1 MNDKKSKTYVVKRD
15 ASPKKSS
22 LDYSSVLNDQQY
34 EVVMAGS
41 GPILVIAGAGSGKTH
56 TIVYRLARLVDEGI
70 APSSILLATFTNKA
84 AKEMLLRASSVI
96 KGDLRSVFGGTFH
109 HIGNLILRQY
119 AHLIGFDRNFSI
131 MDREDSSDLIKDC
144 IVQAKVSPKEKNFP
158 KANVIQSILSFSA
171 DTETEISNLICRNYS
186 YLIENMS
193 VIKKIDE
200 LYKKR
205 KKELNIMDFSDLL
218 SNTSLLLEENEEV
231 LEVFQNRFKYVLVDE
246 YQDTNKIQA
255 RIIDLLSGK
264 WKNLTVVGDDAQSIY
279 SFRGAYFENI
289 VTFPERYPDAKVF
302 KLEENYR
309 STNPILQLANASI
322 ANNTKQYPKNL
333 RSVKQEGS
341 LPVLALCQDV
351 LQQSEFVAQKILE
364 MKDEG
369 ISLSDIAILYRAH
382 YHSIELQMEL
392 TRRSIPF
399 EIRSGLRFNESRH
412 VKDVI
417 SFLRFVNCPTDELA
431 WKRALNLLPG
441 IGNTTAARIWEL
453 VRNTDDPLQLD
464 SVQESLTIPKRAK
477 DSWGNF
483 IELTALLKSLCKVPQ
498 GTNDDT
504 GSPSEMISVVLSK
517 FYRNYIELTF
527 DNVDSRVDDIN
538 QLSEFA
544 LNYNSVED
552 FLAELAL
559 MGTIGI
565 ETTAEENNF
574 DEGES
579 VILSTIH
586 QSKGLEWKSVF
597 VLWLTDSRF
606 PSARSLGNEGGEEEE
621 RRLFYVS
628 VTRAKDQLFLCQ
640 PMLETNMYKQ
650 SGFSRLS
657 RFVTEL
663 PNALYERW
671 TLLDEGSSNQ
681 GFENTQYEN
690 DNWSRPADPDDPDGF
705 VYEFFDEKK

>member
-34 EVVMAGS
+34 EVVMAGA

-171 DTETEISNLICRNYS
+171 DTETEISNLICRDYS

-218 SNTSLLLEENEEV
+218 SNTSLLLEENQEV

>member
-144 IVQAKVSPKEKNFP
+144 VVQAKVNPKEKNFP

-171 DTETEISNLICRNYS
+171 DTETEISNLICRDYS
-186 YLIENMS
+186 YLIENIS

-205 KKELNIMDFSDLL
+205 KKELNMMDFSDLL
-218 SNTSLLLEENEEV
+218 SNTSLLLEENQEV

-453 VRNTDDPLQLD
+453 VRNSDDPLILD
-464 SVQESLTIPKRAK
+464 AVQQSLTIPKRAK

-498 GTNDDT
+498 GTNDDM

-559 MGTIGI
+559 MGTVGI
-565 ETTAEENNF
+565 EATAQENNF

-586 QSKGLEWKSVF
+586 QSKGLEWKAVF

-671 TLLDEGSSNQ
+671 TLLDESSSNQ
-681 GFENTQYEN
+681 DFENTQYEN

-705 VYEFFDEKK
+705 VYEFFDDKK

>member
-1 MNDKKSKTYVVKRD
+1 MNEKKNKTYVVKRD
-15 ASPKKSS
+15 TTHKESL
-22 LDYSSVLNDQQY
+22 LDYSSALNSQQY
-34 EVVMAGS
+34 EVVMAGE

-56 TIVYRLARLVDEGI
+56 TIVYRLARLIDEGI
-70 APSSILLATFTNKA
+70 SPSSILLATFTNKA
-84 AKEMLLRASSVI
+84 AKEMLLRASSLI

-119 AHLIGFDRNFSI
+119 SHLIGFDRNFSI

-144 IVQAKVSPKEKNFP
+144 ILQAKVNPKERNFP
-158 KANVIQSILSFSA
+158 KANVIESIISFSA
-171 DTETEISNLICRNYS
+171 DTEMEIVNVICRDYP
-186 YLIENMS
+186 YLIENIDI
-193 VIKKIDE
+193 IKKIKE
-200 LYKKR
+200 FYKAR

-218 SNTSLLLEENEEV
+218 SNTSLLLEENEKV

-279 SFRGAYFENI
+279 SFRGAFFENI
-289 VTFPERYPDAKVF
+289 VTFPERYPNTKVF

-309 STNPILQLANASI
+309 STNPILELANASI
-322 ANNTKQYPKNL
+322 GNNKKQYPKNL
-333 RSVKQEGS
+333 RSIKQDGS

-364 MKDEG
+364 LKDEG

-412 VKDVI
+412 VKDII

-431 WKRALNLLPG
+431 WKRSLNLLPG
-441 IGNTTAARIWEL
+441 IGNTTASRIWEL
-453 VRNTDDPLQLD
+453 IRNTNDPLKLET
-464 SVQESLTIPKRAK
+464 VQENLTIPKRAK
-477 DSWGNF
+477 GSWENYVDL
-483 IELTALLKSLCKVPQ
+483 ISLLRTLCDISEDK
-498 GTNDDT
+498 NNNT
-504 GSPSEMISVVLSK
+504 GSPSEMISLVLSK
-517 FYRNYIELTF
+517 FYRNYIEMTF
-527 DNVDSRVDDIN
+527 ENADSRIDDIN

-552 FLAELAL
+552 FLSELAL
-559 MGTIGI
+559 MGTFGI
-565 ETTAEENNF
+565 ETMAQENNF
-574 DEGES
+574 DEDES
-579 VILSTIH
+579 IVLSTVH
-586 QSKGLEWKSVF
+586 QSKGLEWKAIF

-606 PSARSLGNEGGEEEE
+606 PSARSLGTEGGEEEE

-628 VTRAKDQLFLCQ
+628 VTRAKDHLFLCQ

-663 PNALYERW
+663 PNSLYEKW
-671 TLLDEGSSNQ
+671 TLLDEGISSE
-681 GFENTQYEN
+681 GHENTQYGN
-690 DNWSRPADPDDPDGF
+690 DNWTSPADPDDPDGF
-705 VYEFFDEKK
+705 VYEFFDDKN

>member
-34 EVVMAGS
+34 EVVMAGA